1 MDNTIRKNNSV
12 GINTLIK
19 FSYDSNTKTHLA
31 FVTKL
36 GAGKPWKG
44 CRENAK
50 TKKKIV
56 IPSKEIAST
65 VQDNT
70 LYHAELI
77 PMNND
82 QGFIATKLEIQKFPA
97 VIETTVSPTRFKCEL
112 KFGNKTII
120 YDPQKGRQ
128 ESRKLLPNVME
139 LVRQRVDIENKD
151 KVMED
156 FNLACQTVLYYYIEY
171 KKGL

>member
-1 MDNTIRKNNSV
+1 MDNITKKNKAV
-12 GINTLIK
+12 VINTLIK

-31 FVTKL
+31 FVTKT

-44 CRENAK
+44 CRENTK

-65 VQDNT
+65 VQDNV
-70 LYHAELI
+70 LYNAELI

-82 QGFIATKLEIQKFPA
+82 QGFIAVKLDIQKFPA
-97 VIETTVSPTRFKCEL
+97 TIETTISPTRFKCEL
-112 KFGNKTII
+112 NFGNKTIV

-128 ESRKLLPNVME
+128 ENRKLLPKVME
-139 LVRQRVDIENKD
+139 LVSQRVDIQNKD
-151 KVMED
+151 KVVED
-156 FNLACQTVLYYYIEY
+156 FELACQTVLYYYIEY